1 MPSVSYPATIEIE
14 QPERM
19 ANWRPLLQW
28 ILVIPHWVVLHTVL
42 NIVASITA
50 IVAWVTVL
58 ATAKL
63 PPGIAAFHA
72 SYVRYRA
79 RTFSYLWCVTDK
91 FPPFDFK
98 GSAED
103 PGGAGISVSISP
115 NLGDRNRLMILFR
128 FIVPFAWLTLLG
140 MMGVSFPL
148 WVWIL
153 QLGLGAILIPGAV
166 FSGAAWVLSAIAAV
180 LGYVAVVFTGRWPD
194 GLFRLAAGWVRV
206 DARLWAY
213 SMLLV
218 DEYPP
223 YSLN

>member
-1 MPSVSYPATIEIE
+1 
-14 QPERM
+14 
-19 ANWRPLLQW
+19 
-28 ILVIPHWVVLHTVL
+28 
-42 NIVASITA
+42 
-50 IVAWVTVL
+50 
-58 ATAKL
+58 
-63 PPGIAAFHA
+63 
-72 SYVRYRA
+72 
-79 RTFSYLWCVTDK
+79 
-91 FPPFDFK
+91 
-98 GSAED
+98 
-103 PGGAGISVSISP
+103 
-115 NLGDRNRLMILFR
+115 MILFR

-180 LGYVAVVFTGRWPD
+180 LGYVAIVFTGRWPE

-206 DARLWAY
+206 DARLWTY

-218 DEYPP
+218 DDFPP